1 MSTSRSSTASKQRS
15 ATARRMAEYRKRMRA
30 AGYRQVQMWVLDTR
44 RPEVAAQIERQCR
57 AIAASDPA
65 GDEIMEWLDQVRDWS
80 DL

>member
-1 MSTSRSSTASKQRS
+1 MSTSRATAANKRRS
-15 ATARRMAEYRKRMRA
+15 DTARRMAEYRKRMRA

-44 RPEVAAQIERQCR
+44 RPEVAASIERQCL
-57 AIAASDPA
+57 AIAQHDPG